1 MRLNV
6 QDAARLLQVSEKS
19 IYRWLKQGVLPAFKV
34 NEQYRFNRAELLAWA
49 TSRRLNV
56 PPEVLHEPHPPGLPL
71 ASLEESLAEG
81 GIVYRLEGRSPDEV
95 LEQVARAIRLPEE
108 VDRAYLAS
116 LLQAREALAPTALGR
131 GFAAPQLVFP
141 NVLEISRPVAGLFF
155 LERPLDFGALDG
167 TPVHTLIALIS
178 PVQRASL
185 HLLNRVGFALQD
197 RALVTA
203 LTAQKSREELLKRL
217 GKLESSWH
225 A

>member
-56 PPEVLHEPHPPGLPL
+56 PPEALHEPQPPGLPL
-71 ASLEESLAEG
+71 PTLEESLAEG

-95 LEQVARAIRLPEE
+95 LEQVARAVRLPEE
-108 VDRAYLAS
+108 VDRGYLAS
-116 LLQAREALAPTALGR
+116 LLQAREALAPTALGK

-155 LERPLDFGALDG
+155 LERPLDFGALDK

-185 HLLNRVGFALQD
+185 HLSNRVQFALQD
-197 RALVTA
+197 RALVNA